1 MYVIING
8 KFCTVAESKLKKL
21 ISSDLVDSIVYTT

>member
-8 KFCTVAESKLKKL
+8 EFCTVAESRFKKL
-21 ISSDLVDSIVYTT
+21 ISSDLVDSVAYTT

>member
-8 KFCTVAESKLKKL
+8 KFCTVAESRLKK
-21 ISSDLVDSIVYTT
+21 INQSGLVDNVVCTT